1 MEGSRQLSCTEESQM
16 IYVDTVSPKE
26 VEHNFPL
33 LKFHIGTP
41 SKESTMESRGKNNFI
56 AEKPDKHSVG

>member
-1 MEGSRQLSCTEESQM
+1 M

-33 LKFHIGTP
+33 LKLHIGPP
-41 SKESTMESRGKNNFI
+41 SKENTLESVGKNNFI
-56 AEKPDKHSVG
+56 AEKPDKHSVS